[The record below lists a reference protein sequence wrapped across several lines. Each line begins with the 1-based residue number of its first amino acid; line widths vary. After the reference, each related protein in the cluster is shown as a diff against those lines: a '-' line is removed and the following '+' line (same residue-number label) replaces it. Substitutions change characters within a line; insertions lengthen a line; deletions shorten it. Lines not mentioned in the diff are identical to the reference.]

1 MVEFEKLNLTYLNRA
16 YDRRLLE
23 LWEMESFNDSGI
35 WREKSLLDY
44 VGAHLGYRFVLQNV
58 EGRRGW
64 KPKTALS
71 CFEIQNCGFG
81 GFFFQEAEL
90 FLILKSGEKRETIP
104 IPGDFSTWAGGEKKS
119 LEIRIEPKIAEL
131 FLELR
136 RKKDGKIIRFA
147 NEESA
152 DCLFLGS
159 LRLCEK

>member
-1 MVEFEKLNLTYLNRA
+1 MWSGRRA
-16 YDRRLLE
+16 SGSRRLR
-23 LWEMESFNDSGI
+23 F
-35 WREKSLLDY
+35 LL
-44 VGAHLGYRFVLQNV
+44 
-58 EGRRGW
+58 
-64 KPKTALS
+64 
-71 CFEIQNCGFG
+71 EIQNCGFG
-81 GFFFQEAEL
+81 GFFQEAEL